1 MPSFPQISLMT
12 QILNLEA
19 VNVLN
24 YSIIENVGIFLFV
37 EEKEKGGVCPKCQS
51 RTQKIHKNIK
61 VTIRDIP
68 MGEQDVFLQVNK
80 PQMRCINCDSKF
92 TKSINFIDKAGKF
105 TKRFR
110 DKIAKEALNSDIKN
124 TAINNRVSEQ
134 QVRTILNNLYE
145 ELAEEKPKELKRLG
159 IDEIA
164 FVKGQKNYCVV
175 LVNLDTG
182 QIVGMLEKRTEDVI
196 CEYLKSWG
204 SDVLEGIEEVSIDL
218 WKPYKN
224 VADKLISQAEIV
236 ADRFHVMKQINDEL
250 DRERRAIKRKNN
262 KLKNKKSK
270 GIIETLKKSKYALL
284 KNNENL
290 IDEQK
295 TKINEIQK
303 VIPDLYAKYEGKE
316 KFRMIF
322 EKQLNWV
329 DGLLEISDWLCD
341 FGSLFPQS
349 HGTIRRWIG
358 EIIAYF
364 DNRTT
369 QGMVEGINNK
379 LKLIKRRGYGFRNFL
394 NFKVISYLNFQAI

>member
-1 MPSFPQISLMT
+1 MMK
-12 QILNLEA
+12 ILNLEG

-24 YSIIENVGIFLFV
+24 YSIIENVGIFIYI
-37 EEKEKGGVCPKCQS
+37 EEKEKAGVCLKCQS
-51 RTQKIHKNIK
+51 RTKKIHKNIK
-61 VTIRDIP
+61 VTIRDIS
-68 MGEQDVFLQVNK
+68 MGDQDVFLQVNK
-80 PQMRCINCDSKF
+80 PQMRCGNCNNKF
-92 TKSINFIDKAGKF
+92 TKSMNFADKAGKF

-145 ELAEEKPKELKRLG
+145 ELTKEKPKGLKRLG

-164 FVKGQKNYCVV
+164 FVKGHKNYCVV

-204 SDVLEGIEEVSIDL
+204 SEVLQGIEEVSIDL

-224 VADKLISQAEIV
+224 VADKLISQAEVV
-236 ADRFHVMKQINDEL
+236 ADRFHVMKQINNEL
-250 DRERRAIKRKNN
+250 DYERRAIKRKNS
-262 KLKNKKSK
+262 KSRKKECK
-270 GIIETLKKSKYALL
+270 RIIEALKKSKYALL
-284 KNNENL
+284 KNKKDLSE
-290 IDEQK
+290 EQK
-295 TKINEIQK
+295 LKIQEIK
-303 VIPDLYAKYEGKE
+303 EVVPDLYTKYQGKE
-316 KFRMIF
+316 EFRMIF
-322 EKQLNWV
+322 EEKLNWG
-329 DGLLEISDWLCD
+329 DGLLKICDWLRK
-341 FGSLFPQS
+341 FGLLFPES

-379 LKLIKRRGYGFRNFL
+379 LKLIKRRGYGFRNFC
-394 NFKVISYLNFQAI
+394 NFRVISYLNFQAI